1 MQFVLVQRTHL
12 PSMVADLE
20 LSPVQCQVLH
30 VLAPNRPLAMHEL
43 ARALAC
49 DRSNV
54 TGLIDRLESR
64 KLVERRPSASDR
76 RVKVLALTPAGVRVR
91 TALLERLAHPSEM
104 FRRLSPSEQRR
115 LLRILERLVE

>member
-1 MQFVLVQRTHL
+1 MQFVLVQRTQL
-12 PSMVADLE
+12 PSMAADLE

-30 VLAPNRPLAMHEL
+30 VLAPGRPLAMHEL

-91 TALLERLAHPSEM
+91 TALLERLADPPET
-104 FRRLSPSEQRR
+104 FRRLSPAEQRR